1 MAKALDKPPG
11 RMTVDQYISWAMTQP
26 DGPRYELVAGEV
38 VAMAPER
45 AAHARRKARIWRTLT
60 DAIEAAG
67 LSCEALPD
75 GMTVK
80 IDEHTAYEPDA
91 VVHCGET
98 LGDDAVSVPT
108 PVIAVEVLSPSTA
121 TRDTGAKLADY
132 FGVPSVRHYLIV
144 RTDRPTVIHHRRGQ
158 GEVIETRIVTSGAL
172 VLDPP
177 RITLDLERI
186 YG

>member
-1 MAKALDKPPG
+1 MAKALDQPPE
-11 RMTVDQYISWAMTQP
+11 RMTVDQFLSWAMAQP

-45 AAHARRKARIWRTLT
+45 AVHARRKAEIWLALRDGLK
-60 DAIEAAG
+60 AAR

-91 VVHCGET
+91 VVHCGEA
-98 LGDDAVSVPT
+98 LVDDAVIVPA
-108 PVIAVEVLSPSTA
+108 PMIVVEVLSPRTA

-132 FGVPSVRHYLIV
+132 FRLPSLRHYLIV
-144 RTDRPTVIHHRRGQ
+144 RTDRPTVIHHRRGD

-172 VLDPP
+172 QLDPP
-177 RITLDLERI
+177 GIALDLDRI